1 VVVEVNSGPVCIPIC
16 WAFDR
21 AIEPPPVVVPVTR
34 EPEVIAVVWAAK
46 SLTGAV
52 NVDFDVESPVDVD
65 VEVVFASG
73 FIIKTPNDPLRTP
86 D

>member
-1 VVVEVNSGPVCIPIC
+1 
-16 WAFDR
+16 
-21 AIEPPPVVVPVTR
+21 
-34 EPEVIAVVWAAK
+34 
-46 SLTGAV
+46 LTGAV